1 LKREIM
7 TKRSEEAESQ
17 PEMDI
22 AEMEAHFLRELDE
35 TEANYLQAMGI
46 SFGESDEVLQ
56 NPTIDNLYETVVE
69 LNIGLKT
76 SVAAT
81 ISLFKKVCSKLRLGN
96 KEPEKRSQRKGSQVV
111 NNNSFIHRLMNDRM
125 PRI

>member
-1 LKREIM
+1 M